1 MSRRHGASRLAT
13 WLTGA
18 ASPALRHGA
27 SRLVTW
33 LIAAS
38 VALVL
43 AGCTSAGHSTATPPP
58 SVPGEATQGPDLSNV
73 QLPNF
78 VMPVSTGRVSRP
90 RSALTPGAVTTTDA
104 NVVCNTPTHTRA
116 PSIPIAT
123 QTAVFAA
130 YGYTTPAS
138 QHKYTLDYLIPYN
151 LGGAPTQAN
160 IWPAAVRGT
169 GFSQKAQTDYILHQL
184 VCRRTISLALAQDSL
199 KADWYAAWLRYVVAG
214 GHL

>member
-1 MSRRHGASRLAT
+1 MSRRHGVFRLVA
-13 WLTGA
+13 WLTVA
-18 ASPALRHGA
+18 ASL
-27 SRLVTW
+27 S
-33 LIAAS
+33 
-38 VALVL
+38 LVL
-43 AGCTSAGHSTATPPP
+43 AGCTTSGPSRATPAPP
-58 SVPGEATQGPDLSNV
+58 AVPGEATQGPDLSGV

-90 RSALTPGAVTTTDA
+90 RSALTPGAVTTTDTG
-104 NVVCNTPTHTRA
+104 VVCNMPTHVRT
-116 PSIPIAT
+116 PGIPIAT

-160 IWPAAVRGT
+160 VWPAAIRGT
-169 GFSQKAQTDYILHQL
+169 GFFQKTQTDYILRQL
-184 VCRRTISLALAQDSL
+184 VCRRTISLAMAQDSL
-199 KADWYAAWLRYVVAG
+199 RADWYAAWLRYVVAG

>member
-1 MSRRHGASRLAT
+1 MSRRYGASRLAT

-18 ASPALRHGA
+18 AS
-27 SRLVTW
+27 
-33 LIAAS
+33 

-43 AGCTSAGHSTATPPP
+43 AGCATGGHSAATPRPP
-58 SVPGEATQGPDLSNV
+58 TVPGEATEGPDLSGA

-90 RSALTPGAVTTTDA
+90 RSALTPGAVTTTDT
-104 NVVCNTPTHTRA
+104 NVVCNMPPHTRA

-123 QTAVFAA
+123 QTAVFTA

-138 QHKYTLDYLIPYN
+138 QHKYTLDYLIPYD

-160 IWPAAVRGT
+160 IWPAAIRGT
-169 GFSQKAQTDYILHQL
+169 GFFQKNQTDYILRQL
-184 VCRRTISLALAQDSL
+184 VCRRTISLATAQDSL
-199 KADWYAAWLRYVVAG
+199 KADWYGAWLRYVVAT